1 MCFGSLLDLPE
12 YAASF
17 VNYKA
22 LKKLIKQLS
31 ATPTIPA
38 QRTAEEI
45 AQDGTLDPQAS
56 LRANKEVFFFRLER
70 EIEKVNAFYLQKESE
85 FSLRLKTLVDKKR
98 VVQSRTIS
106 NSKAPSNYMALFEG
120 FQQFDGDLNKLQQ
133 FVEIN
138 ETAMSKILK
147 KWDKTS
153 KSRMKELYLH
163 RAVEVQPCFNREV
176 LRDLSDRA
184 TTGRLELEAWAEGEN
199 LQFDTARPLDR
210 AAPAFGTEEEE
221 LDLQIL
227 QSASTGNLQTLR
239 EWVAKLHS
247 LSDARDR
254 ATRTFL
260 TAINGFS
267 DEVLAL
273 LLESGL
279 VDIHAEDDINE
290 RNCLHEAAISGRDF
304 VLKAGLTASVDIAR
318 PDVYGRIPLH
328 YACMHGRVDMVRELL
343 LVGPHTVDMMDHDNF
358 TPLIHSIVK
367 RQLACAEQVL
377 FSNARIDPFSD
388 SDHIPLNLACQ
399 HGSLPIVKML
409 LERKAQLLPDAEGLY
424 TPTYDKLY
432 QWTPLFHAASEGCV
446 PCLRTLLEL
455 GVDAKVADEKG
466 LSAMY
471 YAAWEGHLECML
483 LLWAQPSHERPP
495 QRPLDVLNGKVFVQ
509 LLFDQGNLGSIAFD
523 QAGRHPAARMTISSK
538 LSDLIPRTIMLPIQ
552 DDSRTISF
560 HVDNLDTFAVDFEI
574 FPTFGSKVIAKSVAL
589 PVVFRAENSSTGSCC
604 LPLFDPRLRAIGQ
617 LRFNFQVIKPYHGD
631 PLEITHFATYWKATS
646 AVDSEHNGL
655 VTGSSLSGD
664 YVQLFVQLTRDRV
677 PVVYPQFLINHHG
690 IDIPVC
696 QLTYAQFQAIGAG
709 RNVNQEQIFHFLKTQ
724 AVHDMPQTHR
734 ILAASFTSLREILRQ
749 LPTDLSINLSIL
761 YPSGPEEKSLDMN
774 SLADVNSFADAILT
788 EVFDHARIAR
798 DQNPDFMRSVVFT
811 SYNPNICTA
820 LNWKQPNYP
829 VLLCNDLGQIRDLA
843 RNVDSLPHVN
853 SSGRA
858 SMSIKESARIAQ
870 SNNFMGLICRSSLLN
885 VVPALVETIKELG
898 LVLVADTSDETGQSD
913 RGDALSAANTMGVAE
928 WAYRMPDGVN
938 GVMKANGV
946 LSSEGSLTGFLLV
959 PLFGTHQTALSDFLV
974 FTRRLARSLGPDRL
988 EGVLD
993 RLDHDVF
1000 KVSDPF
1006 HAQQSHRRK
1015 AKRKVQ
1021 RGQGQVDAQCCPS
1034 VFTAQFAQSLRQR
1047 VALFLGLRPAL
1058 RGSRIEAPV
1067 RSLLGERDR
1076 SRPGARRR
1084 RHSGWRR
1091 KGNAGVEG
1099 ALIVD
1104 LCSNAAGCEI
1114 QDRMEGRKDMVNM
1127 LGSIQAMP
1135 NELGLREGEVSRF
1148 FSRVIGAILPVGSGP
1163 IGVT

>member
-1 MCFGSLLDLPE
+1 KFGKQIQRRQLDLPE

-45 AQDGTLDPQAS
+45 AQDGLLDPQAS

-98 VVQSRTIS
+98 VVQSRTTS
-106 NSKAPSNYMALFEG
+106 NSKAPSNFMALFEG
-120 FQQFDGDLNKLQQ
+120 LQQFDGDLNKLQQ

-153 KSRMKELYLH
+153 KSRMKELYLQ

-176 LRDLSDRA
+176 LRDLADRA
-184 TTGRLELEAWAEGEN
+184 TAARLELEAWAEGEN
-199 LQFDTARPLDR
+199 LQFDSSRPAER
-210 AAPAFGTEEEE
+210 TTVPGFGTEEEE

-239 EWVAKLHS
+239 EWLVKLQS
-247 LSDARDR
+247 FPDARDR

-260 TAINGFS
+260 TAISGCS
-267 DEVLAL
+267 DEVIAL

-304 VLKAGLTASVDIAR
+304 VLSAGIKASVDISLS
-318 PDVYGRIPLH
+318 DVYGRIPLH

-343 LVGPHTVDMMDHDNF
+343 EVGPQTVDVMDHDNF

-367 RQLACAEQVL
+367 RQLECARQVL
-377 FSNARIDPFSD
+377 ISNARIDPASD
-388 SDHIPLNLACQ
+388 TDHIPLNLACQ
-399 HGSLPIVKML
+399 HGSLEIVQML
-409 LERKAQLLPDAEGLY
+409 LERKAKVLPDAEGLY
-424 TPTYDKLY
+424 PQHMVARASQSPDLFLLLRQHGVDLNQRDKLY

-446 PCLRTLLEL
+446 PCLRTLLEI
-455 GVDAKVADEKG
+455 GVDSQVSDEKG

-471 YAAWEGHLECML
+471 YAAWEGHLECMV
-483 LLWAQPSHERPP
+483 LLWAQPIDDQPP
-495 QRPLDVLNGKVFVQ
+495 QRPLDVLNGLKIQEPSFMDTSDRRASSSEMEIADGIPDLSLPPPIIPMRRYGHNFLDKRVFVQ
-509 LLFDQGNLGSIAFD
+509 LLFDQSNVSSIAFD
-523 QAGRHPAARMTISSK
+523 QAGRHPAARLTISSK
-538 LSDLIPRTIMLPIQ
+538 VSDLIPRTIMLPIQ

-589 PVVFRAENSSTGSCC
+589 PVIFRAERSSAGTCC

-631 PLEITHFATYWKATS
+631 PLEITHFATYWKATG
-646 AVDSEHNGL
+646 AIDSEHNGL
-655 VTGSSLSGD
+655 ITGSSLSGD

-677 PVVYPQFLINHHG
+677 PVLFPRFLINHHG
-690 IDIPVC
+690 IEIPIC
-696 QLTYAQFQAIGAG
+696 QLTFKQFETIGAERG
-709 RNVNQEQIFHFLKTQ
+709 ANKAQALQFLATQ
-724 AVHDMPQTHR
+724 ALDEMPKAHR
-734 ILAASFTSLREILRQ
+734 ILADAFLSLQEVLQ
-749 LPTDLSINLSIL
+749 VLPIGLNVNISVI
-761 YPSGPEEKSLDMN
+761 YPSSTEERSLDLT
-774 SLADVNSFADAILT
+774 SLADVNTFADAILT
-788 EVFDHARIAR
+788 DVFHHARESR
-798 DQNPDFMRSVVFT
+798 EKNPDFMRSVVFT

-843 RNVDSLPHVN
+843 SNMDILPHVD

-898 LVLVADTSDETGQSD
+898 LVLVADTSDENTQPER
-913 RGDALSAANTMGVAE
+913 RGSVTMANSIGVAE
-928 WAYRMPDGVN
+928 WAYRMPEGVN
-938 GVMKANGV
+938 GAMKANGV
-946 LSSEGSLTGFLLV
+946 LRF
-959 PLFGTHQTALSDFLV
+959 
-974 FTRRLARSLGPDRL
+974 
-988 EGVLD
+988 
-993 RLDHDVF
+993 
-1000 KVSDPF
+1000 
-1006 HAQQSHRRK
+1006 
-1015 AKRKVQ
+1015 
-1021 RGQGQVDAQCCPS
+1021 
-1034 VFTAQFAQSLRQR
+1034 
-1047 VALFLGLRPAL
+1047 
-1058 RGSRIEAPV
+1058 
-1067 RSLLGERDR
+1067 
-1076 SRPGARRR
+1076 
-1084 RHSGWRR
+1084 
-1091 KGNAGVEG
+1091 N
-1099 ALIVD
+1099 
-1104 LCSNAAGCEI
+1104 
-1114 QDRMEGRKDMVNM
+1114 DMVDM
-1127 LGSIQAMP
+1127 
-1135 NELGLREGEVSRF
+1135 
-1148 FSRVIGAILPVGSGP
+1148 
-1163 IGVT
+1163 

>member
-1 MCFGSLLDLPE
+1 MKFGKQIQRRQLDLPE

-17 VNYKA
+17 VNYKG

-98 VVQSRTIS
+98 VIQSRNVS
-106 NSKAPSNYMALFEG
+106 NSKAPSNFVALFEG

-184 TTGRLELEAWAEGEN
+184 TTARLELEAWAEGEN
-199 LQFDTARPLDR
+199 LQFDTSRPTER
-210 AAPAFGTEEEE
+210 STAPFGTEEEE
-221 LDLQIL
+221 MDLQVL
-227 QSASTGNLQTLR
+227 QSASAGNLQNLR

-247 LSDARDR
+247 FPDSRDR

-260 TAINGFS
+260 NAINGFA
-267 DEVLAL
+267 DEILGL

-304 VLKAGLTASVDIAR
+304 VFKAGLAAGVDFSLS
-318 PDVYGRIPLH
+318 DVYGRIPLH

-343 LVGPHTVDMMDHDNF
+343 AAGPHTVDIMDHDNF

-367 RQLACAEQVL
+367 GQLACAEQVL
-377 FSNARIDPFSD
+377 YSNARIDPASE

-409 LERKAQLLPDAEGLY
+409 LERKARLLPDAEGLY
-424 TPTYDKLY
+424 PQHMVARASQSPDLLFLLKQHGADLDQRDKLY

-446 PCLRTLLEL
+446 SCLRTLLEL

-483 LLWAQPSHERPP
+483 LLWAQPSQARPS
-495 QRPLDVLNGKVFVQ
+495 QRPLDLLNGVQFQEPGMMEDSGAMRRSSAAEMDIADGIPDLELPPPIIPLRRYGHNFLDKKVFVQ
-509 LLFDQGNLGSIAFD
+509 LLFDQGNAGSIAFE
-523 QAGRHPAARMTISSK
+523 QAGRHPAARLTISSK
-538 LSDLIPRTIMLPIQ
+538 LSDLIPRTIVLPIQ

-589 PVVFRAENSSTGSCC
+589 PVVFGAEKSSTGSCC

-664 YVQLFVQLTRDRV
+664 YVQLFVQLTKDRV
-677 PVVYPQFLINHHG
+677 PVLYPQFMINHHG

-696 QLTYAQFQAIGAG
+696 QLSFAQFQSIGAERG
-709 RNVNQEQIFHFLKTQ
+709 VNQQEVARFLETQ
-724 AVHDMPQTHR
+724 AVNDMPQAHR
-734 ILAASFTSLREILRQ
+734 ILAASFMSLREVLWQ
-749 LPTDLSINLSIL
+749 LPIDLNVNLSVL
-761 YPSGPEEKSLDMN
+761 YPSSAEEKALGLTSLT
-774 SLADVNSFADAILT
+774 DVNSFADAILT
-788 EVFDHARIAR
+788 NVFDHARVAR
-798 DQNPDFMRSVVFT
+798 EKSPDFMRSVVFT

-843 RNVDSLPHVN
+843 GNVDALPHVN

-898 LVLVADTSDETGQSD
+898 LVLVADTCDETGQLD
-913 RGDALSAANTMGVAE
+913 RGDALTSANAMGVAE

-938 GVMKANGV
+938 GVMRANGV
-946 LSSEGSLTGFLLV
+946 LRF
-959 PLFGTHQTALSDFLV
+959 
-974 FTRRLARSLGPDRL
+974 
-988 EGVLD
+988 
-993 RLDHDVF
+993 
-1000 KVSDPF
+1000 
-1006 HAQQSHRRK
+1006 
-1015 AKRKVQ
+1015 
-1021 RGQGQVDAQCCPS
+1021 
-1034 VFTAQFAQSLRQR
+1034 
-1047 VALFLGLRPAL
+1047 
-1058 RGSRIEAPV
+1058 
-1067 RSLLGERDR
+1067 
-1076 SRPGARRR
+1076 
-1084 RHSGWRR
+1084 
-1091 KGNAGVEG
+1091 N
-1099 ALIVD
+1099 
-1104 LCSNAAGCEI
+1104 
-1114 QDRMEGRKDMVNM
+1114 DMIDM
-1127 LGSIQAMP
+1127 
-1135 NELGLREGEVSRF
+1135 
-1148 FSRVIGAILPVGSGP
+1148 
-1163 IGVT
+1163 

>member
-1 MCFGSLLDLPE
+1 KFGKQIQRRQLDLPE

-38 QRTAEEI
+38 QKTADET
-45 AQDGTLDPQAS
+45 AQDDNLDPQAS

-98 VVQSRTIS
+98 VIQSRTIS
-106 NSKAPSNYMALFEG
+106 SSKAPSNFMALFEG

-138 ETAMSKILK
+138 ETAVSKILK

-153 KSRMKELYLH
+153 KSRMKELYLQ

-184 TTGRLELEAWAEGEN
+184 TTARLELEAWAEGEN
-199 LQFDTARPLDR
+199 LQLDISR
-210 AAPAFGTEEEE
+210 TSERSAAPTFVIEEEE
-221 LDLQIL
+221 LDLQVL
-227 QSASTGNLQTLR
+227 QSASAGNLQILR
-239 EWVAKLHS
+239 EWVNKLHS
-247 LSDARDR
+247 FPDARDR

-260 TAINGFS
+260 AAINGFP
-267 DEVLAL
+267 DDVLAL

-290 RNCLHEAAISGRDF
+290 RNCLHEAAISGREF
-304 VLKAGLTASVDIAR
+304 ILKAGLAASVNIAR
-318 PDVYGRIPLH
+318 SDVYGRIPLH

-343 LVGPHTVDMMDHDNF
+343 RVGPESVDIMDHDNF

-367 RQLACAEQVL
+367 RQLACAKQVL
-377 FSNARIDPFSD
+377 LSNARIDPSSE

-399 HGSLPIVKML
+399 HGSHEIVEML
-409 LERKAQLLPDAEGLY
+409 LERNAKLLPDAEGLY
-424 TPTYDKLY
+424 PQHMVARASQSPELLLLLKDHGADLDQRDKLY

-455 GVDAKVADEKG
+455 GVDANVIDEKN

-471 YAAWEGHLECML
+471 YAAWEGHLECMM
-483 LLWAQPSHERPP
+483 LLWAQPSNKRQPSVGSNGLIEFSAVDTGSEMDAVDGIPDLSLPP
-495 QRPLDVLNGKVFVQ
+495 PIIPLRRYGHNFLDKKVFIQ
-509 LLFDQGNLGSIAFD
+509 LLFDQGNNCSIAFD
-523 QAGRHPAARMTISSK
+523 QAGRHPAARLTISSK
-538 LSDLIPRTIMLPIQ
+538 VSDLIPRTIMLPIQ
-552 DDSRTISF
+552 DDSRSISF
-560 HVDNLDTFAVDFEI
+560 HVDNLETFTLDFEI

-589 PVVFRAENSSTGSCC
+589 PVVFHAERSSTGSSC
-604 LPLFDPRLRAIGQ
+604 LPLFDPRLRSIGQ

-631 PLEITHFATYWKATS
+631 PLEITHFATYWKATG
-646 AVDSEHNGL
+646 ADSEHNGL

-677 PVVYPQFLINHHG
+677 PVLYPQFMINHHG

-696 QLTYAQFQAIGAG
+696 QLTFAQFQAIGAERG
-709 RNVNQEQIFHFLKTQ
+709 IDRQQTIQFLSAEAHSQ
-724 AVHDMPQTHR
+724 MPQTHLL
-734 ILAASFTSLREILRQ
+734 LAESFMSLRDALEV
-749 LPTDLSINLSIL
+749 LPVEVHVNLSIL
-761 YPSGPEEKSLDMN
+761 YPSSAEEKALEMT
-774 SLADVNSFADAILT
+774 SLADVNSFADSILT
-788 EVFDHARIAR
+788 DVFHHARVTR
-798 DQNPDFMRSVVFT
+798 NSHPDFMRSIVFT
-811 SYNPNICTA
+811 SYNANICSA

-843 RNVDSLPHVN
+843 RNVDILPDVN

-898 LVLVADTSDETGQSD
+898 LVLVADTSDETGQPD
-913 RGDALSAANTMGVAE
+913 RQDSLTTADPMGVAE

-938 GVMKANGV
+938 GTMKANGI
-946 LSSEGSLTGFLLV
+946 
-959 PLFGTHQTALSDFLV
+959 
-974 FTRRLARSLGPDRL
+974 
-988 EGVLD
+988 
-993 RLDHDVF
+993 
-1000 KVSDPF
+1000 
-1006 HAQQSHRRK
+1006 
-1015 AKRKVQ
+1015 
-1021 RGQGQVDAQCCPS
+1021 
-1034 VFTAQFAQSLRQR
+1034 LR
-1047 VALFLGLRPAL
+1047 F
-1058 RGSRIEAPV
+1058 
-1067 RSLLGERDR
+1067 
-1076 SRPGARRR
+1076 
-1084 RHSGWRR
+1084 
-1091 KGNAGVEG
+1091 N
-1099 ALIVD
+1099 
-1104 LCSNAAGCEI
+1104 
-1114 QDRMEGRKDMVNM
+1114 DMIDM
-1127 LGSIQAMP
+1127 
-1135 NELGLREGEVSRF
+1135 
-1148 FSRVIGAILPVGSGP
+1148 
-1163 IGVT
+1163 